1 MRQTIQSC
9 NNGVSG
15 LPASQQMRHNK
26 ALLEKLVR
34 RVIRNEL
41 NDRDRLLVRLHWY
54 QGKSKDEIAAL
65 LGVDRSTVHRGLER
79 AGKIIYDNLKYAV
92 DYHFDASCREEA
104 KETLRNAGQSTFAI
118 EALSGIGER
127 LYWCRRQ
134 KRLSLQE
141 LSQIT
146 GIAPERLQTLEAN
159 GREMM
164 MTELGLLTAALGV
177 SATDLI
183 FGEGG
188 KEYVH

>member
-1 MRQTIQSC
+1 MKQTVTATYETACIPS
-9 NNGVSG
+9 S
-15 LPASQQMRHNK
+15 SQQMRQNK
-26 ALLEKLVR
+26 AALEKLVR

-92 DYHFDASCREEA
+92 DFHFDASYREQA
-104 KETLRNAGQSTFAI
+104 RETLRTAGQNTFAI
-118 EALSGIGER
+118 ESLSGIGER
-127 LYWCRRQ
+127 LYWSRRQ

-146 GIAPERLQTLEAN
+146 GIAPDRLQTLEQN

-183 FGEGG
+183 FGESG
-188 KEYVH
+188 KELVH

>member
-1 MRQTIQSC
+1 MRQTMQTY
-9 NNGVSG
+9 NDGFSG
-15 LPASQQMRHNK
+15 LPASQRLRKNK
-26 ALLEKLVR
+26 AALEKLVR

-41 NDRDRLLVRLHWY
+41 SEQDRLLVRLHWY

-65 LGVDRSTVHRGLER
+65 VGVDRSTVHRGLER

-92 DYHFDASCREEA
+92 DFHFDAADRDEA
-104 KETLRNAGQSTFAI
+104 KQTLRNLGQNTFAI

-141 LSQIT
+141 VSQIT
-146 GIAPERLQTLEAN
+146 GIAPDRLQTLEQN

-183 FGEGG
+183 FGESG
-188 KEYVH
+188 KELVH

>member
-1 MRQTIQSC
+1 MKQTVTATYETTYIPS
-9 NNGVSG
+9 S
-15 LPASQQMRHNK
+15 PQQMRQNK
-26 ALLEKLVR
+26 AALEKLVR

-92 DYHFDASCREEA
+92 DFHFDASYREQA
-104 KETLRNAGQSTFAI
+104 RETLRTAGQNTFAI
-118 EALSGIGER
+118 ESLSGIGER
-127 LYWCRRQ
+127 LYWSRRQ

-183 FGEGG
+183 FGESGTQL
-188 KEYVH
+188 VH

>member
-1 MRQTIQSC
+1 MKQTVTATYETAYIPS
-9 NNGVSG
+9 S
-15 LPASQQMRHNK
+15 PQQMRQNK
-26 ALLEKLVR
+26 AALEKLVR

-92 DYHFDASCREEA
+92 DFHFDASYREQA
-104 KETLRNAGQSTFAI
+104 RETLRTAGQNTFAI
-118 EALSGIGER
+118 ESLSGIGER
-127 LYWCRRQ
+127 LYWSRRQ

-146 GIAPERLQTLEAN
+146 GIAPERLQTLEQN

-183 FGEGG
+183 FGESG
-188 KEYVH
+188 KELVH

>member
-1 MRQTIQSC
+1 MKQTVTATYETAYIPS
-9 NNGVSG
+9 S
-15 LPASQQMRHNK
+15 SQQMRQNK
-26 ALLEKLVR
+26 AALEKLVR

-41 NDRDRLLVRLHWY
+41 SDRDRLLVRLHWY

-92 DYHFDASCREEA
+92 DFHFDASYREQA
-104 KETLRNAGQSTFAI
+104 RETLRTAGQNTFAI
-118 EALSGIGER
+118 ESLSGIGER
-127 LYWCRRQ
+127 LYWSRRQ

-146 GIAPERLQTLEAN
+146 GIAPDRLQTLEQN

-183 FGEGG
+183 FGESG
-188 KEYVH
+188 KELVH